1 MSLESNHT
9 DEFNKTIE
17 IQDGRSLASES
28 PDSQYNPLFLNVTDL
43 NETNIEI
50 YIIPSNNRHLDNK
63 FNLTKLNLTWEA
75 VSLEDNILSIQ
86 LSFESPVDIST
97 KMTHDSLGLHIFTNS
112 SQLFGLT
119 KEIFLKK
126 KIVPQMY
133 DNVNSANMIKTAEA
147 A

>member
-28 PDSQYNPLFLNVTDL
+28 LDSQYKPLFLNVTDL

-63 FNLTKLNLTWEA
+63 FNLSKLNLTWEA
-75 VSLEDNILSIQ
+75 ESLEDNILSI
-86 LSFESPVDIST
+86 
-97 KMTHDSLGLHIFTNS
+97 
-112 SQLFGLT
+112 
-119 KEIFLKK
+119 
-126 KIVPQMY
+126 
-133 DNVNSANMIKTAEA
+133 
-147 A
+147 